1 MTIKTILRLL
11 FLACALTSLDGI
23 LSASIPPPPPPPP
36 PPGLIPPPPGGG
48 GGSPAATRRAA
59 TSAEE
64 VPNSKERLAYL
75 KEVEKLGW
83 RFLTAAEKTELT
95 DLKVAEANG
104 TLGAAPVGGTGGP
117 GDGSATKTRQPTP
130 TTAGEESPTRL
141 AFLESLPL
149 VGTDGITAGE
159 LSEKA
164 KLILL
169 KKAGWPKI
177 STGPRP
183 TSPLPAPDI
192 TSDEF
197 ALMVYAIS
205 KGAESIAPGKRINI
219 NDCLEP
225 EHVNNLILILLKHLH
240 ADSNPF
246 DGQKKDISALLGET
260 KVEITLDKNTM
271 KIVKDFITVKNKKPE
286 LPEYPGRYTLK
297 QVENLKDTNVP
308 VAGPGTGGGSGPRVG
323 SGTPGTETAA
333 QKNERLATELRAL
346 FDVVE
351 GKIGVNTTSLA
362 SSAGG
367 KQTINAQA
375 KSFKDTLVD
384 SRKAPKGALD
394 IFFTTKVDTDNK
406 KLIKIW
412 LNVFVENNIDK
423 RTLENIITTYLP

>member
-1 MTIKTILRLL
+1 MTIKIILRLL
-11 FLACALTSLDGI
+11 FFSCVLTSFNGI
-23 LSASIPPPPPPPP
+23 LSAAIPPPPPPPP
-36 PPGLIPPPPGGG
+36 PPGGPGIPPPPGGG
-48 GGSPAATRRAA
+48 GAPAATRRPA
-59 TSAEE
+59 TAAEE

-83 RFLTAAEKTELT
+83 KFLTAAEKTELT
-95 DLKVAEANG
+95 DLKVAETAG
-104 TLGAAPVGGTGGP
+104 TLGAAPATGTGGP
-117 GDGSATKTRQPTP
+117 GDGSATKTRQPT
-130 TTAGEESPTRL
+130 TTAAGEQTPARL

-149 VGTDGITAGE
+149 TGADAITTAE
-159 LSEKA
+159 RAEKST
-164 KLILL
+164 LELL
-169 KKAGWPKI
+169 KKAGWPKV

-183 TSPLPAPDI
+183 TEPLPAPDI
-192 TSDEF
+192 TSEEF

-205 KGAESIAPGKRINI
+205 KGDDKIALGRRINI
-219 NDCLEP
+219 NDCLKP
-225 EHVNNLILILLKHLH
+225 EHVNNLVLILLKHLH

-260 KVEITLDKNTM
+260 KVEITLDRNTM

-308 VAGPGTGGGSGPRVG
+308 VAGPGAGGGPRVG
-323 SGTPGTETAA
+323 GSAPGTETVA
-333 QKNERLATELRAL
+333 QKNERLANELKTL

-375 KSFKDTLVD
+375 KSFKDALVD
-384 SRKAPKGALD
+384 SRRAPKGALV
-394 IFFTTKVDTDNK
+394 IFFNNKVDPDNK

-423 RTLENIITTYLP
+423 RTLEDIIETYLP